1 MLLLLLLL
9 MLMLLLLLLQLPSHL
24 FLYLVPFTVSESIS
38 YRRERIDD
46 IFLSLSL
53 SFPSIFLDSMK
64 NTFYYLTK
72 SDFSSTNNGSIGSIG

>member
-1 MLLLLLLL
+1 MLLLLLLLL
-9 MLMLLLLLLQLPSHL
+9 MLMLLLLLQLPSHL

-53 SFPSIFLDSMK
+53 SPFHPFFSIRKTPF
-64 NTFYYLTK
+64 TLTK

>member
-53 SFPSIFLDSMK
+53 SLLSIH
-64 NTFYYLTK
+64 
-72 SDFSSTNNGSIGSIG
+72 FSRFEKHLLP